1 MRTVSAQ
8 SWQVVMVLL
17 DLGFGIV
24 SWIVF
29 LLACTI
35 HAVATI
41 FIVRYPQILEQKT
54 GTHRNWRPDKTQQT
68 TALVHEKWC
77 KTVEASSLN
86 AVPKQQ
92 TSKSPTLKPLTVLVS
107 DEIIVVSQQEAV
119 EAAVAVARA
128 PGKHRATRNPAEAAA
143 APRAKA
149 ERKTNNKSSAQQ
161 TMAQKTAMLPPPPG
175 MPPQGV
181 ARTNHRHTK
190 KKQTKSSESA
200 DDLLVVI

>member
-1 MRTVSAQ
+1 M
-8 SWQVVMVLL
+8 

-77 KTVEASSLN
+77 KTVEASSRN

-107 DEIIVVSQQEAV
+107 DEIIVASQAE
-119 EAAVAVARA
+119 EAAVAVGTA
-128 PGKHRATRNPAEAAA
+128 PGEHRATRNPAEAAA

-161 TMAQKTAMLPPPPG
+161 TMAQKTALLPPPPG

-200 DDLLVVI
+200 DDLLVII